1 MAFLMPYVQVGIKE
15 TKKKKKKKISKS
27 YLKIEEGN
35 DLNSDRSPTYLTVS
49 REIAKKVSI
58 VNTLQQAYIH

>member
-1 MAFLMPYVQVGIKE
+1 MPYVQVGIKE

-35 DLNSDRSPTYLTVS
+35 DLNSDRSPTYLTVNS
-49 REIAKKVSI
+49 EIAKKVSI
-58 VNTLQQAYIH
+58 VNTLQQAYIHWK